1 MLEFRFH
8 GRGGQGVVILGK
20 LAARLYFRAGKH
32 VKEFPKFG
40 VERRGAPVE
49 GYVRVDDEPIDLAC
63 QVYNQDVAVVM
74 AESLLQI
81 FAARASAEHVLGSL
95 HYRHGNV
102 SELREAI
109 EFAAV
114 SH

>member
-20 LAARLYFRAGKH
+20 LVARLYFRTGKH

-49 GYVRVDDEPIDLAC
+49 GYVRVDDEPIDG
-63 QVYNQDVAVVM
+63 NFHTVARQRVPPLQRGM
-74 AESLLQI
+74 QRLLPQ
-81 FAARASAEHVLGSL
+81 RSYVRL
-95 HYRHGNV
+95 
-102 SELREAI
+102 
-109 EFAAV
+109 
-114 SH
+114 